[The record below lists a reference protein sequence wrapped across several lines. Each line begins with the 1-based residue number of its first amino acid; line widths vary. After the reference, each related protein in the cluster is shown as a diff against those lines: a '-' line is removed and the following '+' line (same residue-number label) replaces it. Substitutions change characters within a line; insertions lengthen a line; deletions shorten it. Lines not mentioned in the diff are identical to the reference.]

1 MKYTLYISDIPDN
14 FVKQTIDIIAA
25 NDKEAALETVKRYR
39 LEDMDFIDYELHDQ
53 NGDTVLEI
61 GGYHRDSEEQIER
74 ILK

>member
-1 MKYTLYISDIPDN
+1 MKYTLYISDIPDD

-25 NDKEAALETVKRYR
+25 SDKEAAVETLRHYR
-39 LEDMDFIDYELHDQ
+39 LEDMDFIDYELQDG

-61 GGYHRDSEEQIER
+61 GGYHSDSEYQIER

>member
-39 LEDMDFIDYELHDQ
+39 LEDMDFIDYELRDQ